1 MKRITLLGL
10 AASLFLVSCVSP
22 SSSRGQE
29 SSFVSVSS
37 SNQVTSSN
45 QVSSST
51 PGPSSSQDS
60 SSSQGYSSNPSSS
73 EGTFPTD
80 AYGDYYKN
88 CLSWSD
94 GADLKAKLVATLHNG
109 FTSITYDG
117 NWATIQKA
125 DQALDNLDAVDQIYS
140 EDPIRKDYTKGFIQT
155 GYDREH
161 CFAKTL
167 MGYTDTSV
175 LGPATDFHNL
185 YASWTTANNSRNN
198 KNLGDVA
205 NPTGT
210 IGVNKY
216 DNTTFEPGSP
226 SDKGKESRAIFYM
239 ATMWSG
245 TEYGLYVRDEV
256 CSTGE
261 KCHGNLKSLLEWNAN
276 EVTRGEYQH
285 NIRVYED
292 QKNRNPYVDYPGLV
306 DYVFGSKKDQAG
318 SLLDLE
324 PTILKLGIASGGTA
338 NYAIKDVKFDYTTGD
353 TFSKTAGLTVVTIAQ
368 DYSVGAA
375 LTAFTLTGVADGET
389 FSTAA
394 ERAISVLVG
403 NQTIVYTISIKED
416 PLSACVWSHTFDK
429 TDFTNGTV
437 GQVNTV
443 TLDGL
448 PFSTYIKNGAVTY
461 FTNNAAKG
469 LQVGTSTVPPQEI
482 VISSV
487 SSFSFGGKTA
497 ISGVY
502 FEGNI
507 ASGTTATLS
516 VSVGQVQVF
525 TGAISYSGTVGK
537 VIYGQ
542 TVATPASGI
551 VSFSLTGIT
560 KAIYLS
566 RIGINVA

>member
-1 MKRITLLGL
+1 MITL
-10 AASLFLVSCVSP
+10 
-22 SSSRGQE
+22 Q
-29 SSFVSVSS
+29 
-37 SNQVTSSN
+37 
-45 QVSSST
+45 
-51 PGPSSSQDS
+51 
-60 SSSQGYSSNPSSS
+60 
-73 EGTFPTD
+73 
-80 AYGDYYKN
+80 
-88 CLSWSD
+88 
-94 GADLKAKLVATLHNG
+94 NG

-125 DQALDNLDAVDQIYS
+125 DQTLDNLDAIDQIYS
-140 EDPIRKDYTKGFIQT
+140 EDPIRKTYTKGFIQT

-210 IGVNKY
+210 IGVNKF
-216 DNTTFEPGSP
+216 DDTTFEPGSL

-245 TEYGLYVRDEV
+245 SEYGLYVRDEV

-261 KCHGNLKSLLEWNAN
+261 KCHGNLSNLLEWNTN

-318 SLLDLE
+318 SLDDLE
-324 PTILKLGIASGGTA
+324 PTILKLGIVSETTA
-338 NYAIKDVKFDYTTGD
+338 NYAIKDVKFDYTTGEA
-353 TFSKTAGLTVVTIAQ
+353 FNKTADLTVVPVSQ
-368 DYSVGAA
+368 NYSVGAA
-375 LTAFTLTGVADGET
+375 LTTFTLAGVTDGET
-389 FSTAA
+389 FSTP
-394 ERAISVLVG
+394 ENRAVSVLVG
-403 NQTIVYTISIKED
+403 DQTIVYTISVTSD
-416 PLSACVWSHTFDK
+416 PLSACAWSHAFAK
-429 TDFTNGTV
+429 TDFTTGTV
-437 GQVNTV
+437 GSVNQV

-448 PFSTYIKNGAVTY
+448 SFTTYIKNSAVTS
-461 FTNNAAKG
+461 FTNNSSKG
-469 LQVGTSTVPPQEI
+469 LQVGTSTVSPQEI
-482 VISSV
+482 VV
-487 SSFSFGGKTA
+487 SSALPFAFGSKTA
-497 ISGVY
+497 INAVY

-507 ASGTTATLS
+507 ASNTTATLS
-516 VSVGQVQVF
+516 VSVGGVEAYRG
-525 TGAISYSGTVGK
+525 TISYSGTVGK

-542 TVATPASGI
+542 ALATPASGI
-551 VSFSLTGIT
+551 VSFSFTGIT
-560 KAIYLS
+560 KAIYMS